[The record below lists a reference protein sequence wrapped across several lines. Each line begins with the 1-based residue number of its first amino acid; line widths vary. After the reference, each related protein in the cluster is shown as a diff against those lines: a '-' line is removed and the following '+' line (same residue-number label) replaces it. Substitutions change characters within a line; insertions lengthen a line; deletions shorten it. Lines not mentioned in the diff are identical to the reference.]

1 MSGIVRV
8 FIRVDS
14 RDSRG
19 ENMTEEL
26 ICRDECYKSL
36 SATGLQSGLLVNFG
50 AFPKLQWERLVF
62 TKKNLPANHA
72 KERE

>member
-1 MSGIVRV
+1 
-8 FIRVDS
+8 
-14 RDSRG
+14 
-19 ENMTEEL
+19 MTEEL

-50 AFPKLQWERLVF
+50 SFPKLQWERLVF

-72 KERE
+72 KLRD